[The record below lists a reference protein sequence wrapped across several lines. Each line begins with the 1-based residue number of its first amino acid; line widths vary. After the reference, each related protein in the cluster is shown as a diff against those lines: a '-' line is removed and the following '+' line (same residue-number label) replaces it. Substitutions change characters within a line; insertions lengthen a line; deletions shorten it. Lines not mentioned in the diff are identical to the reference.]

1 MKRIGRLAAEL
12 THDTP
17 FLPDVYL
24 HDATKNRLQ
33 EQNYSLDPEVEK
45 LKQGVWITHLKTYR
59 MAEL

>member
-1 MKRIGRLAAEL
+1 MKTISRLAAEL

-33 EQNYSLDPEVEK
+33 EQNYPLDPEVEK
-45 LKQGVWITHLKTYR
+45 LKQGV
-59 MAEL
+59 